1 MWERSCLIDL
11 EKLQVEIGKE
21 FKTFVS
27 NFIKELEEKLMEEIY
42 TIDRFEGEF
51 AVCENRESGKMIN
64 IKKEDLPQNI
74 KEGSIIKYKN
84 GEYSIDE
91 EKEQEISDRIKQKMD
106 NLWN

>member
-1 MWERSCLIDL
+1 
-11 EKLQVEIGKE
+11 
-21 FKTFVS
+21 
-27 NFIKELEEKLMEEIY
+27 
-42 TIDRFEGEF
+42 
-51 AVCENRESGKMIN
+51 MIN